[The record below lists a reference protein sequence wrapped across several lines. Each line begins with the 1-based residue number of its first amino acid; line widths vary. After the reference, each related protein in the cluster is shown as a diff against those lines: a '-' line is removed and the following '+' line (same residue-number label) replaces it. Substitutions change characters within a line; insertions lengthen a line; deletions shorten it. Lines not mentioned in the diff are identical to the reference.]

1 MKYYRRKHMWYY
13 PLAKPKTKP
22 VETLDTSG
30 MPIFDIVPGWLA
42 PIVLETCVNASATRV
57 NSIL

>member
-1 MKYYRRKHMWYY
+1 MWYY

-30 MPIFDIVPGWLA
+30 MPIFDIVPGWLV
-42 PIVLETCVNASATRV
+42 PIVLETGVNASA
-57 NSIL
+57 NQSIPFCEIA